1 MSVWSGPF
9 NVRTRH
15 SVAKILKVLTNA
27 SVKKDFIGLTILAK
41 VKPHVYN
48 LIKQDNINMQ

>member
-1 MSVWSGPF
+1 MSAWSGPF

-48 LIKQDNINMQ
+48 LIKQNNIDMQ